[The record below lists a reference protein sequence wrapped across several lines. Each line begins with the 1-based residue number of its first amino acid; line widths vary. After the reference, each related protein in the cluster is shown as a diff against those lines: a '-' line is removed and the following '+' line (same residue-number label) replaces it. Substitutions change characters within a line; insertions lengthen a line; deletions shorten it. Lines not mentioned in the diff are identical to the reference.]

1 MPFPHD
7 CKPVNDFLP
16 FYPFMIKPQ
25 APIHTKREENPKRNI
40 IPLGSIY
47 FFILPVDAGCVTGS
61 LNCGFYTDNIFRLLP
76 HQDIVSSVCRRSLL
90 SGFWRVDTLRIFPL
104 LKQAHV
110 VIIWCTKITELSF
123 ENDLLFWSLYFPG
136 EAKCARF

>member
-1 MPFPHD
+1 MPFLHD

-25 APIHTKREENPKRNI
+25 APIHTKRGKPQKKYNTTWLNF
-40 IPLGSIY
+40 
-47 FFILPVDAGCVTGS
+47 FFILPVDTGCVTRS
-61 LNCGFYTDNIFRLLP
+61 LNCGFYTDNILRLLP

-104 LKQAHV
+104 LKQARV
-110 VIIWCTKITELSF
+110 VITWCTKITELSF

-136 EAKCARF
+136 EAKCACF